1 MIFDFLSLISYII
14 LIQCISQMKNI
25 ELIDNGEKSWEWAC
39 SRMGIINT
47 LVNEKIDHKP
57 LKGLRLGLSLHV
69 TKETSV
75 LVIAAI
81 KLGSK
86 VSLCSANPL
95 SVQEDIAAF
104 LSSKGV
110 KVYAW
115 KDETEREYFDNI
127 KQVLET
133 GPQVLTDDGSNLHIM
148 AHNKKIQGI
157 LGGTEETTS
166 GITRLRALEEKGML
180 LYPIIGVNEARTKH
194 LFDNRYGTGQ
204 STLMA
209 IIKLTNVLIAGKHI
223 VVCGYGYVGK
233 GVASRAKGLGAIV
246 TVVEVDSLRALEAYM
261 DGYQVRKIIEV
272 VDKGDIFITCTGQK
286 NVISEKHFRKMKN
299 GAILA
304 NAGHFDNEIEVD
316 KLFLNS
322 KENYQI
328 KPYLDCFHIHGKKI
342 FLLSKGRVVNLV
354 GAEGNPPEVMAMSF
368 ANQLLSIIHVFRNHK
383 KMQNKVYSVPENID
397 SNVAKLSI
405 KYLGI
410 SIDRLTQLQIKY
422 AKSY

>member
-1 MIFDFLSLISYII
+1 MN
-14 LIQCISQMKNI
+14 NI
-25 ELIDNGEKSWEWAC
+25 ELINNGKRSWEWAC
-39 SRMGIINT
+39 SHMGTINA
-47 LVNEKIDHKP
+47 LVNENFSNKP
-57 LKGLRLGLSLHV
+57 LRGLKLGLSLHV

-86 VSLCSANPL
+86 VTLSSANPL

-104 LSSKGV
+104 LSSRGV

-115 KDETEREYFDNI
+115 KDETEKEYFDNL

-133 GPQVLTDDGSNLHIM
+133 GPQVLTDDGSDLHTL
-148 AHNKKIQGI
+148 AHKTKVQGI

-166 GITRLRALEEKGML
+166 GITRLRALEQQGKL
-180 LYPIIGVNEARTKH
+180 LYPVIGVNEARTKH

-204 STLMA
+204 STLTGIM
-209 IIKLTNVLIAGKHI
+209 KLTNVLIAGKHI

-233 GVASRAKGLGAIV
+233 GVASRAKGMGAIV
-246 TVVEVDSLRALEAYM
+246 TVVEVDPLRALEAYM
-261 DGYQVRKIIEV
+261 DGYNVKKINQVV
-272 VDKGDIFITCTGQK
+272 NNGDIFITCTGQK
-286 NVISEKHFRKMKN
+286 NVISKKHFRKMKN

-316 KLFLNS
+316 KLFSIS
-322 KENYQI
+322 KGSYPI
-328 KPYLDCFHIHGKKI
+328 KPNLDCIQIDGKKI

-354 GAEGNPPEVMAMSF
+354 GADGNPPEVMAMSF
-368 ANQLLSIIHVFRNHK
+368 ANQLLSIIHIFRNHK
-383 KMQNKVYSVPENID
+383 TMQNKVYPVPENID
-397 SNVAKLSI
+397 SNVAELSL

-410 SIDRLTQLQIKY
+410 TIDKLTPLQRRY
-422 AKSY
+422 AISY

>member
-1 MIFDFLSLISYII
+1 
-14 LIQCISQMKNI
+14 MKNI
-25 ELIDNGEKSWEWAC
+25 ELIANGEKSWEWAC

-47 LVNEKIDHKP
+47 LVNEKIEHKP

>member
-1 MIFDFLSLISYII
+1 
-14 LIQCISQMKNI
+14 MKNI
-25 ELIDNGEKSWEWAC
+25 ELINKGKKSWEWAC
-39 SRMGIINT
+39 SRMGIIST
-47 LVNEKIDHKP
+47 LVNENIGHMP

-104 LSSKGV
+104 LSSKSV
-110 KVYAW
+110 RVFASKN
-115 KDETEREYFDNI
+115 ETEKQYFDNL

-133 GPQVLTDDGSNLHIM
+133 EPQVLTDDGSNLHIM
-148 AHNKKIQGI
+148 SHNNKVQGI
-157 LGGTEETTS
+157 MGGTEETTS
-166 GITRLRALEEKGML
+166 GITRLRALEEQGML

-204 STLMA
+204 STLMSV
-209 IIKLTNVLIAGKHI
+209 IKLTNVLIAGKHI
-223 VVCGYGYVGK
+223 VISGYGYVGK

-246 TVVEVDSLRALEAYM
+246 TVVEVDSIKALEAYM
-261 DGYQVRKIIEV
+261 DGYQVRKINQV

-316 KLFLNS
+316 KLILNS

-328 KPYLDCFHIHGKKI
+328 KPYLECFHIYGKKL

-368 ANQLLSIIHVFRNHK
+368 ANQLLSIIHIFRNHK
-383 KMQNKVYSVPENID
+383 SMQNKVYSVPEHID
-397 SNVAKLSI
+397 SNVANLSL
-405 KYLGI
+405 KHLGI
-410 SIDRLTQLQIKY
+410 GIDRLTTLQRKY
-422 AKSY
+422 AKSF

>member
-1 MIFDFLSLISYII
+1 M
-14 LIQCISQMKNI
+14 IQCIYQLKNI
-25 ELIDNGEKSWEWAC
+25 ELIANGEKSWEWAC

-47 LVNEKIDHKP
+47 LVNEKIEHKP

-223 VVCGYGYVGK
+223 VICGYGYVGK
-233 GVASRAKGLGAIV
+233 GVASRAKGMGAIV

>member
-1 MIFDFLSLISYII
+1 
-14 LIQCISQMKNI
+14 MKNK
-25 ELIDNGEKSWEWAC
+25 ELAKNGENSWKWAL
-39 SRMGIINT
+39 SRMGIIET
-47 LVNEKIDHKP
+47 ILNENIERRP
-57 LKGLRLGLSLHV
+57 LEGLRLGLSLHI
-69 TKETSV
+69 TKETAV

-104 LSSKGV
+104 LTLKGT
-110 KVYAW
+110 KIYAW
-115 KDETEREYFDNI
+115 KNETEKEYFDNLNR
-127 KQVLET
+127 VLET
-133 GPQVLTDDGSNLHIM
+133 QPQVLTDDGANLHVM

-166 GITRLRALEEKGML
+166 GITRLRALDVKGRLM
-180 LYPIIGVNEARTKH
+180 YPIIGVNEARTKN

-204 STLMA
+204 SSMMA

-233 GVASRAKGLGAIV
+233 GVASRAKGLGAVV
-246 TVVEVDSLRALEAYM
+246 TVVEVDIIRALEAYM
-261 DGYQVRKIIEV
+261 DGFQVRKIIQV
-272 VDKGDIFITCTGQK
+272 VDNADIFITCTGQK
-286 NVISEKHFRKMKN
+286 NVISDKHFRKMKN

-304 NAGHFDNEIEVD
+304 NAGHFDNEIDVD

-322 KENYQI
+322 KETYQVN
-328 KPYLDCFHIHGKKI
+328 PHLECVHIYGKKI

-354 GAEGNPPEVMAMSF
+354 GAQGNPPEVMAMSF
-368 ANQLLSIIHVFRNHK
+368 ANQLLCIIHIYGNHK
-383 KMQNKVYSVPENID
+383 RMHNKLYSVPQNID
-397 SNVAKLSI
+397 SRVAKLTL

-410 SIDRLTQLQIKY
+410 GVDKLTPLQNKY

>member
-1 MIFDFLSLISYII
+1 
-14 LIQCISQMKNI
+14 MKNI
-25 ELIDNGEKSWEWAC
+25 ELIANGEKSWEWAY

-127 KQVLET
+127 KQVLER

-166 GITRLRALEEKGML
+166 GITRLRALEEQGKL

-223 VVCGYGYVGK
+223 VICGYGYVGK

-328 KPYLDCFHIHGKKI
+328 KPYLDCFHIQGKKI

>member
-1 MIFDFLSLISYII
+1 
-14 LIQCISQMKNI
+14 MKNI
-25 ELIDNGEKSWEWAC
+25 ELIANGEKSWEWAC

-47 LVNEKIDHKP
+47 LVNEKIEHKP
-57 LKGLRLGLSLHV
+57 LKRLRLGLSLHV

-133 GPQVLTDDGSNLHIM
+133 APQVLTDDGSNLHIM

-223 VVCGYGYVGK
+223 VICGYGYVGK

-383 KMQNKVYSVPENID
+383 KMQNKVYPVPENID
-397 SNVAKLSI
+397 SNVAKLSL

>member
-1 MIFDFLSLISYII
+1 
-14 LIQCISQMKNI
+14 MKNK
-25 ELIDNGEKSWEWAC
+25 ELTKNGKKSWEWAS

-47 LVNEKIDHKP
+47 IVNENIERKP
-57 LKGLRLGLSLHV
+57 LEGLRLGLSLHV
-69 TKETSV
+69 TKETAV

-104 LSSKGV
+104 LSSEGA

-115 KDETEREYFDNI
+115 KDETEKEYFDNL
-127 KQVLET
+127 KRVVET
-133 GPQVLTDDGSNLHIM
+133 QPQVLTDDGSNLHVM
-148 AHNKKIQGI
+148 AHRKKIQGI

-166 GITRLRALEEKGML
+166 GITRLRALDAKGSLM
-180 LYPIIGVNEARTKH
+180 YPIIGVNEARTKN

-204 STLMA
+204 STMMA

-233 GVASRAKGLGAIV
+233 GVAFRAKGLGAIV
-246 TVVEVDSLRALEAYM
+246 TVVEVDLIRALEAYM
-261 DGYQVRKIIEV
+261 DGFQVRKIIQV
-272 VDKGDIFITCTGQK
+272 VGNADIFITCTGQK
-286 NVISEKHFRKMKN
+286 NVISENHFGKMKN

-304 NAGHFDNEIEVD
+304 NAGHFDDEIDVD
-316 KLFLNS
+316 KLFLCS
-322 KENYQI
+322 KETYQI
-328 KPYLDCFHIHGKKI
+328 HSYLDCVHIHGKKI

-368 ANQLLSIIHVFRNHK
+368 ANQLLCIMHIYRNHK
-383 KMQNKVYSVPENID
+383 SMSNKVYSVPENID
-397 SNVAKLSI
+397 SKVAKLTL

-410 SIDRLTQLQIKY
+410 RIDKLTPLQIKY